1 MLVLSRKRDETIII
15 NDQIEIRILDIKGDT
30 VRVGIVAPKDIKV
43 YRKEVFDAIVR
54 ENKAAQNS
62 SISLTTLKAV
72 ELPQINLKNEDKR

>member
-30 VRVGIVAPKDIKV
+30 VRVGIVAPKDVKV

-54 ENKAAQNS
+54 ENKEAQNS
-62 SISLTTLKAV
+62 SASLTTLKSV
-72 ELPQINLKNEDKR
+72 ELPQNNVKKEDKR